1 MQLTRERKCAIIK
14 LRVTAAMV
22 VTSALLGVIG
32 QTADADDYMVQNLY
46 GSDANNGYSP
56 YELSEATLLVGDG
69 NDLKAADGSA
79 ASTIKN
85 AEAEYFFGI
94 AS

>member
-1 MQLTRERKCAIIK
+1 
-14 LRVTAAMV
+14 MV

-69 NDLKAADGSA
+69 NDLKAVDGSA

-85 AEAEYFFGI
+85 AEAEYFLGI